1 MICSCDSKVSF
12 QDSVDRTNLRFA
24 AIDSIVDQQ
33 QQLIREWV
41 PADAISVE
49 DGDTAE
55 LSVVSQ
61 GLLYLGQKIM
71 SLHQEVEN
79 GKKLRQAINDEKQ
92 ALCDSLDELKQERN
106 RLQEQINELTSKPD
120 MSSELTHI
128 NEEKKEIEVLL
139 SETENKLHQMEQE
152 RHELNSE
159 KQELENTI
167 GSLKSEIDSL
177 KSTNEEL
184 RSTNDSLKS
193 EIDSLK
199 SSDKSSEYIDQINS
213 LKSDNDSLKSEI
225 DSLKSSDKSSEYID
239 QINSLK
245 STNEELKINSS
256 KSDTQILELTK
267 TVDTLTE
274 EKASLSKLV
283 SDLNTEI
290 DNMKLENNSYLV
302 KMKEESTARQTEMAK
317 ELQVRFSYS
326 LSSDAFGRGSN
337 ITSER

>member
-213 LKSDNDSLKSEI
+213 LKS
-225 DSLKSSDKSSEYID
+225 
-239 QINSLK
+239 
-245 STNEELKINSS
+245 TNEELKINSS